1 LKKKN
6 ENGLNCTWLRDRWA
20 SGDCS
25 IPTC

>member
-1 LKKKN
+1 LKKN